1 MQIVSFFCLLD
12 VSFNLA
18 RARKRESRRAR
29 TRARD
34 SRRDDDDDEERE
46 RESVFF
52 FSPLVVVLFFF
63 SSIFPR
69 VSNPNSKSQREEKQ
83 YFEEKGHRTS

>member
-1 MQIVSFFCLLD
+1 
-12 VSFNLA
+12 
-18 RARKRESRRAR
+18 
-29 TRARD
+29 
-34 SRRDDDDDEERE
+34 
-46 RESVFF
+46 SVFF